1 MEADPEAEDPGEA
14 VQEAVDPEV
23 VVPDLPEP
31 HSADVITDPTMTGA
45 EDITV
50 TTPTANNS
58 VLPAAGAAELS
69 LLWSLSQY
77 ICLL

>member
-1 MEADPEAEDPGEA
+1 MAADPEAEDP
-14 VQEAVDPEV
+14 EV
-23 VVPDLPEP
+23 VVPEAEDPEVAVP
-31 HSADVITDPTMTGA
+31 DRPKPLSADVITDPTMTGA

-58 VLPAAGAAELS
+58 VLPGAGTAELS

>member
-1 MEADPEAEDPGEA
+1 MADQEAE
-14 VQEAVDPEV
+14 DPEV
-23 VVPDLPEP
+23 VVQEAEDPEVAVPDHPKL

-45 EDITV
+45 EDITA
-50 TTPTANNS
+50 TTPAANNS